1 LGIGLACSI
10 AVVEDEPELQAL
22 YRLVLASRGYAIAF
36 VSANADD
43 AVANYAHC
51 EKKPDLVIMDRQLTR
66 SSGIDAACRIT
77 ALDPGA
83 RILFATADA
92 EVCLAADIPGV
103 TGVLQ
108 KPFSLATLFAAIES
122 ALVRDEAGHLPR
134 RRAPS
139 FA

>member
-1 LGIGLACSI
+1 LACLI
-10 AVVEDEPELQAL
+10 AIVEDEPELQAL

-36 VSANADD
+36 VAANADD
-43 AVANYAHC
+43 AVENYAHC
-51 EKKPDLVIMDRQLTR
+51 EKKPDLVIMDRQLIR
-66 SSGIDAACRIT
+66 SSGIDAACRIS
-77 ALDPGA
+77 AMDPGA

-92 EVCLAADIPGV
+92 DICLTADVPGV

-122 ALVRDEAGHLPR
+122 ALVGDEAGRLSR
-134 RRAPS
+134 RKSPS

>member
-1 LGIGLACSI
+1 LAGLI
-10 AVVEDEPELQAL
+10 AIVEDEPELQAL

-43 AVANYAHC
+43 AVARYAHC
-51 EKKPDLVIMDRQLTR
+51 AKKPDLVIMDRQLYR

-77 ALDPGA
+77 AMDPGA
-83 RILFATADA
+83 SILFATADA
-92 EVCLAADIPGV
+92 DLCIAADVPGV
-103 TGVLQ
+103 VGVLQ
-108 KPFSLATLFAAIES
+108 KPFSMTSLFAAIES
-122 ALVRDEAGHLPR
+122 ALVRDEAGRQLR

>member
-1 LGIGLACSI
+1 MI

-22 YRLVLASRGYAIAF
+22 YSLVLASRGYAIAF
-36 VSANADD
+36 VSSSADD
-43 AVANYAHC
+43 AVAMYAHC

-66 SSGIDAACRIT
+66 SSGIDAACRIS
-77 ALDPGA
+77 AMDPGA
-83 RILFATADA
+83 RILFATA
-92 EVCLAADIPGV
+92 EADLCRTADVPGV

-122 ALVRDEAGHLPR
+122 ALVGDEAGRLPR
-134 RRAPS
+134 GKAPS

>member
-1 LGIGLACSI
+1 LAALI

-22 YRLVLASRGYAIAF
+22 YRLVLASKGYAIAF

-43 AVANYAHC
+43 AVARYAHC
-51 EKKPDLVIMDRQLTR
+51 EKKPDLVIMDRQLYR

-77 ALDPGA
+77 AMDPGA

-92 EVCLAADIPGV
+92 DLCLAADVPGV
-103 TGVLQ
+103 AGVLQ
-108 KPFSLATLFAAIES
+108 KPFSLATLFAAIET
-122 ALVRDEAGHLPR
+122 ALVRDEAGRSPR

-139 FA
+139 LA